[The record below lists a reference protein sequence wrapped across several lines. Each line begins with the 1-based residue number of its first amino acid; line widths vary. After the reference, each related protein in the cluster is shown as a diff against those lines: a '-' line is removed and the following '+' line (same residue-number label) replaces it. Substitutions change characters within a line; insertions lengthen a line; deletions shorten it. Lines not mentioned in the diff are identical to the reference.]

1 MSLTNFEVQIFK
13 QLEEIKNLIN
23 SRLSQE
29 KEILSLEEACTYLS
43 ITKSQIY
50 MLTSKHLIAHSKPGG
65 KKIYFKRVDLD
76 DYALSNPIRTQ
87 AELSMSASQHILKN
101 NPLNLN

>member
-1 MSLTNFEVQIFK
+1 MSKKSFEEQIFNR
-13 QLEEIKNLIN
+13 LEGIKNLIDN
-23 SRLSQE
+23 RLNQE
-29 KEILSLEEACTYLS
+29 KEILSLEEASNYLTN
-43 ITKSQIY
+43 TKSQMY
-50 MLTSKHLIAHSKPGG
+50 KLTSQNLIAHSKPGG

-76 DYALSNPIRTQ
+76 TYAMSNPIRTQ